1 MWETFSNASA
11 FSLFLGIG
19 AVGFLFL
26 LASFLLGEVSHVFD
40 FGHDVDHDTDHDDGP
55 SFFNS
60 RVISIFLTAFGGIG
74 ALTVSRGFG
83 PVAGSM
89 FGLAGGLAFGFAVY
103 LFARFLYSQQA
114 SSLVNSADLV
124 GLRGKVIVAIPE
136 GGSGQVRCV
145 VGESMVEKI
154 ARSVDGSAIQ
164 HDSTVLVESV
174 SGESVMVSPWSESE
188 LSHGLFYSSND
199 TRKLNSDE

>member
-19 AVGFLFL
+19 ALGFLFL

-40 FGHDVDHDTDHDDGP
+40 SGHNLEHDLEHDLDHDDGP
-55 SFFNS
+55 GFFNT

-74 ALTVSRGFG
+74 ALMVSRGFG
-83 PVAGSM
+83 AVAGSI
-89 FGLAGGLAFGFAVY
+89 FGLAGGLVFGFAVY

-114 SSLVNSADLV
+114 SSLIDSSDLV
-124 GLRGKVIVAIPE
+124 GLRAKVIVDIPE
-136 GGSGQVRCV
+136 GGSGQVRCI

-154 ARSVDGSAIQ
+154 ARSVDGSAIP
-164 HDSTVLVESV
+164 HDSTVLVESI
-174 SGESVMVSPWSESE
+174 SGESVVVSPWSADERSR
-188 LSHGLFYSSND
+188 GLFYAN
-199 TRKLNSDE
+199 REP